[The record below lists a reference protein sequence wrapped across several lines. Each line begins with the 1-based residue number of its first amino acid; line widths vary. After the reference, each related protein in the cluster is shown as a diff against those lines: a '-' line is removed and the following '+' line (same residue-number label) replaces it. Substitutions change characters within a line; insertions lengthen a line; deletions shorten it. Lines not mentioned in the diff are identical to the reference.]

1 MSIPVGGIK
10 RSHPFL
16 KHGPTVASSSS
27 SSNNPHNKH
36 KGPPEKEF
44 YIPPVFPSKYSKSL
58 GLISSDDKKEEHKVL
73 VLPKKT
79 KKTNNVNPRAQLELA
94 EQWLNNKLNSSFEDI
109 SIKLAPL
116 NRTKEFSASTGIP
129 DRLQMTPLEVD
140 ILRKIVVRENLLMD
154 VKRLITESTDLGNCI
169 LEIVELVKAIRYQT
183 LDVVEDI
190 SSWIH
195 AQPNKRPFLY
205 RGANYL
211 VKMCSDLD
219 FMDSYDEII
228 ERFCFEFKMNPLAY
242 RGGGNIITGFGIGRG
257 GTSTEDEGGGGS
269 YMVNSSS
276 TSTSKNSS
284 RLQSILNM
292 RSKISSY
299 EGTSDGI
306 EVSRL
311 QKAERLIQQE
321 FERRRGTGVPFHP
334 LLSGSTERNY
344 NNPIQEQ
351 TLQPSILTSKPSGIS
366 YIEDNVQP
374 IGLSAASNS
383 SNKSSVNSQ
392 LEQTTLSSHTGLQ
405 LHNDPKGMGDNGMS
419 IGTIDS
425 SMGGGD
431 GWSLASIDTLPTS
444 VQRSAARFHV
454 GPHTLSDAL
463 ASVESDNAYYGTNME
478 AFANSNKSGKHGHG
492 GMNSKK
498 LKPVVSSRK
507 KKQERLMRLDEE
519 SEELR
524 NMEGKHAEKI
534 SDLTAGESL
543 LRFIHL
549 TLYVPSLS
557 YLIFTLSLFPHIYPL
572 SPTSYLPSLLPHMYP
587 HISTLSRFLLLAI
600 VLQIIKRWK
609 TRVQH
614 WKHNENKH

>member
-1 MSIPVGGIK
+1 MPIPVGGIK

-16 KHGPTVASSSS
+16 KQGPT
-27 SSNNPHNKH
+27 SSNKS
-36 KGPPEKEF
+36 KVPPEKEF
-44 YIPPVFPSKYSKSL
+44 YIPPVTLTKYSKSL
-58 GLISSDDKKEEHKVL
+58 ALVSSDDKKDEHKVS
-73 VLPKKT
+73 VPKKM
-79 KKTNNVNPRAQLELA
+79 KKQQNVNPRAQLELA

-116 NRTKEFSASTGIP
+116 NRAKEFSTSAGAA

-140 ILRKIVVRENLLMD
+140 ILRKIVVRENLLID

-169 LEIVELVKAIRYQT
+169 LEIVELVKAIRFQT
-183 LDVVEDI
+183 LDIVEDI

-257 GTSTEDEGGGGS
+257 NFSEEEGGGS
-269 YMVNSSS
+269 YMVGSSSSSS
-276 TSTSKNSS
+276 TSKSSS

-292 RSKISSY
+292 RSKISTY

-344 NNPIQEQ
+344 NNNNSVQEQ
-351 TLQPSILTSKPSGIS
+351 GLPPSILTTTKPSGIS
-366 YIEDNVQP
+366 YIEDNIQP
-374 IGLSAASNS
+374 SGLPMAVNANS
-383 SNKSSVNSQ
+383 SNKSSVSSHIGG
-392 LEQTTLSSHTGLQ
+392 EHTTLSSHTGFHLP
-405 LHNDPKGMGDNGMS
+405 NDHTGMVDTGMS

-431 GWSLASIDTLPTS
+431 GWSLASIDNPQS

-463 ASVESDNAYYGTNME
+463 ASVESDNAYYGANME
-478 AFANSNKSGKHGHG
+478 AFSNSNMGNKTGKHGHG
-492 GMNSKK
+492 MNAKK

-507 KKQERLMRLDEE
+507 KKQEKMLRLDEE

-524 NMEGKHAEKI
+524 NIEGKHAEKI
-534 SDLTAGESL
+534 SDLTADCQAMEDKGTALEMQRKQALKKGRDVTAQKLALEVSL
-543 LRFIHL
+543 VDNYTVYEPDNQSSH
-549 TLYVPSLS
+549 
-557 YLIFTLSLFPHIYPL
+557 
-572 SPTSYLPSLLPHMYP
+572 SPYHTY
-587 HISTLSRFLLLAI
+587 ST
-600 VLQIIKRWK
+600 
-609 TRVQH
+609 TQH
-614 WKHNENKH
+614 NRSVSMQLK

>member
-1 MSIPVGGIK
+1 M
-10 RSHPFL
+10 
-16 KHGPTVASSSS
+16 
-27 SSNNPHNKH
+27 N
-36 KGPPEKEF
+36 
-44 YIPPVFPSKYSKSL
+44 
-58 GLISSDDKKEEHKVL
+58 SSDNKKDEHNKVL
-73 VLPKKT
+73 VPKKI
-79 KKTNNVNPRAQLELA
+79 KKQQNVNPRAQLELA

-116 NRTKEFSASTGIP
+116 NRAKEFSASAGVA

-140 ILRKIVVRENLLMD
+140 ILRKIVVRENLLID

-169 LEIVELVKAIRYQT
+169 LEIVELIKAIRFQT

-242 RGGGNIITGFGIGRG
+242 RGGGNIITGFGVGRG
-257 GTSTEDEGGGGS
+257 STSEEEGRGGS
-269 YMVNSSS
+269 YMVGSSSSS
-276 TSTSKNSS
+276 TSKSSS

-321 FERRRGTGVPFHP
+321 FERRRGTSVPFQP
-334 LLSGSTERNY
+334 LLSGSTDRLY
-344 NNPIQEQ
+344 NNPVQEQ
-351 TLQPSILTSKPSGIS
+351 GLQPSILTSKPSGIS
-366 YIEDNVQP
+366 YIDDNTQP
-374 IGLSAASNS
+374 SGLPVPATNATS
-383 SNKSSVNSQ
+383 SNKSSVTSQ
-392 LEQTTLSSHTGLQ
+392 IGEQTTLSSHTGLQ
-405 LHNDPKGMGDNGMS
+405 LQHNNTGFIDSGMS

-425 SMGGGD
+425 SIGGGD
-431 GWSLASIDTLPTS
+431 GWSLASIDNPQS

-463 ASVESDNAYYGTNME
+463 ASVESDNAYYSANRE
-478 AFANSNKSGKHGHG
+478 AFANPNMGSKNGKHGSS
-492 GMNSKK
+492 NVLNNKK

-507 KKQERLMRLDEE
+507 KNQERMMRLDEE

-524 NMEGKHAEKI
+524 NIEGKHAEKI
-534 SDLTAGESL
+534 SDLMADYQAMEDKGAALEAQRKQALKKGRDVTAQK
-543 LRFIHL
+543 
-549 TLYVPSLS
+549 
-557 YLIFTLSLFPHIYPL
+557 LSLEVSLVTKFTRYTPVNDTSHTPITHTPYHSYPL
-572 SPTSYLPSLLPHMYP
+572 S
-587 HISTLSRFLLLAI
+587 HIH
-600 VLQIIKRWK
+600 
-609 TRVQH
+609 QH
-614 WKHNENKH
+614 TTDRRQCS

>member
-1 MSIPVGGIK
+1 MALS
-10 RSHPFL
+10 
-16 KHGPTVASSSS
+16 
-27 SSNNPHNKH
+27 
-36 KGPPEKEF
+36 
-44 YIPPVFPSKYSKSL
+44 
-58 GLISSDDKKEEHKVL
+58 
-73 VLPKKT
+73 
-79 KKTNNVNPRAQLELA
+79 
-94 EQWLNNKLNSSFEDI
+94 
-109 SIKLAPL
+109 L
-116 NRTKEFSASTGIP
+116 NRAKEFSTSAGAA

-140 ILRKIVVRENLLMD
+140 ILRKIVVRENLLID

-169 LEIVELVKAIRYQT
+169 LEIVELVKAIRFQT
-183 LDVVEDI
+183 LDIVEDI

-257 GTSTEDEGGGGS
+257 NFSEEEGGGS
-269 YMVNSSS
+269 YMVGSSSSSS
-276 TSTSKNSS
+276 TSKSSS

-292 RSKISSY
+292 RSKISTY

-344 NNPIQEQ
+344 NNNNSVQEQ
-351 TLQPSILTSKPSGIS
+351 GLPPSILTTTKPSGIS
-366 YIEDNVQP
+366 YIEDNIQP
-374 IGLSAASNS
+374 SGLPMAVNANS
-383 SNKSSVNSQ
+383 SNKSSVSSHIGG
-392 LEQTTLSSHTGLQ
+392 EHTTLSSHTGFHLP
-405 LHNDPKGMGDNGMS
+405 NDHTGMVDTGMS

-431 GWSLASIDTLPTS
+431 GWSLASIDNPQS

-463 ASVESDNAYYGTNME
+463 ASVESDNAYYGANME
-478 AFANSNKSGKHGHG
+478 AFSNSNMGNKTGKHGHG
-492 GMNSKK
+492 MNAKK

-507 KKQERLMRLDEE
+507 KKQEKMLRLDEE

-524 NMEGKHAEKI
+524 NIEGKHAEKI
-534 SDLTAGESL
+534 SDLTADCQAMEDKGTALEMQRKQALKKGRDVTAQKLALEVSL
-543 LRFIHL
+543 VDNYTVYEPDNQSSH
-549 TLYVPSLS
+549 
-557 YLIFTLSLFPHIYPL
+557 
-572 SPTSYLPSLLPHMYP
+572 SPYHTY
-587 HISTLSRFLLLAI
+587 ST
-600 VLQIIKRWK
+600 
-609 TRVQH
+609 TQH
-614 WKHNENKH
+614 NRSICMN